1 MAHKS
6 AFTMPLSAIITGLI
20 IGTVSVNAP
29 VFGTFIAAVIAVL
42 SKFVIRWRG
51 SHIFNPAVFGV
62 VVTQVLNPAAHG
74 GSSMAHGA
82 SQVVQGFGPGGFTVS
97 MYLVPLLLFA
107 NWRAR
112 KLWVSIPFLI
122 ASALLFYFTGLASFK
137 SLNVQDIFKF
147 LELVPYYF
155 AFIIV
160 SEPKTSPWAK
170 NEQIAFGIGIA
181 ILSVLPLLI
190 FGFYS
195 HVAALVALLLG
206 NLIYATYRVAT
217 KG

>member
-1 MAHKS
+1 
-6 AFTMPLSAIITGLI
+6 MPTFSRSAIL
-20 IGTVSVNAP
+20 P
-29 VFGTFIAAVIAVL
+29 
-42 SKFVIRWRG
+42 KFFIRWKG

-74 GSSMAHGA
+74 GSSMAHGSA
-82 SQVVQGFGPGGFTVS
+82 QMMDGFGPGGFAVS
-97 MYLVPLLLFA
+97 LWLVPLLLFA
-107 NWRAR
+107 NWRAS
-112 KLWVSIPFLI
+112 KLWVAIPFLI
-122 ASALLFYFTGLASFK
+122 ASALLYYFTGLANFP
-137 SLNVQDIFKF
+137 SLNVQGIYKF
-147 LELVPYYF
+147 LELLPYYF

-170 NEQIAFGIGIA
+170 SEQIIFRTGIA

-195 HVAALVALLLG
+195 HVTALIALLLG
-206 NLIYATYRVAT
+206 NLMYATYRVAT